1 MAFQGDDR
9 SVAASWRAAGHDDA
23 WTAEQL
29 GCTLADV
36 QSVRP
41 RDWQVPTPDEI
52 RERANAI
59 RNGWTHRESERRRT
73 GLNADERRVHVSLVR
88 LAELE

>member
-9 SVAASWRAAGHDDA
+9 TVAASWRAAGYGDT
-23 WTAEQL
+23 WIAEQL

-59 RNGWTHRESERRRT
+59 RARWPDPERRRVDAP
-73 GLNADERRVHVSLVR
+73 ADHLRVPLVR
-88 LAELE
+88 LSELG